1 MAEAP
6 RLEISG
12 LTKVF
17 KGGWGLHDVSLRVP
31 AGRIVALGGPNGSG
45 KSTLLKCLAGL
56 LRFDGVVRIDGREVG
71 RGPESRTTVGYLP
84 QSVGMPEHATIGEMI
99 GLFAELRGVERASVP
114 LPGGFVRND
123 DCLVGILSGG
133 QRHRVALAIAMLG
146 DPMLLLLDEPIANLD
161 EEGRDVFWDVL
172 RRLRDER
179 GVTAIVSSPSP
190 SELRH
195 VADHGVFMADGAI
208 EREQDFRHGL
218 AVAPSVAP
226 PPANGEDL
234 EALG

>member
-1 MAEAP
+1 MPEAP
-6 RLEISG
+6 RLEIAG

-17 KGGWGLHDVSLRVP
+17 KGGWGLHDVSVQLP

-56 LRFDGVVRIDGREVG
+56 LRYDGVVRIDGRKVDPS
-71 RGPESRTTVGYLP
+71 PESRRTVGYLP
-84 QSVGMPEHATIGEMI
+84 QTVGMPELATIGEMI
-99 GLFAELRGVERASVP
+99 DLFAELRGVDRSSVP
-114 LPGGFVRND
+114 LPEGFVRED
-123 DCLVGILSGG
+123 DCRVGILSGG
-133 QRHRVALAIAMLG
+133 QRHRVALTIAMLG
-146 DPMLLLLDEPIANLD
+146 DPTLLLLDEPVANLD

-190 SELRH
+190 SELRR
-195 VADHGVFMADGAI
+195 VVDHGVFMADGAI
-208 EREQDFRHGL
+208 EREEDFRPGL
-218 AVAPSVAP
+218 AVAPW
-226 PPANGEDL
+226 PAARTGDDL